1 MIRFLALFI
10 PIFLFAKLNLGIS
23 AQALEK
29 GGKYQNVVD
38 ARVSINGKELAKTNS
53 NFVNLKLNKGKYL
66 IIIEKQSEDEQWYY
80 SGRKNIALTENT
92 KVVINLAK
100 NPTNKRLDRLEKEQK
115 ARDLYNK
122 KLNLANEKK
131 LKPLISLD
139 QNFTS
144 LENLVYDSK
153 TKLFWQDELIVSKLS
168 WKQAIFYCKKLELGG
183 FNDWRLPKLKEILS
197 IVDYKKSEPAINKSF
212 KNIKFEDG
220 FYWSITHDK
229 NHINQAF
236 LLEFYHGRVKTANIN
251 QSQYIR
257 CVREKL

>member
-1 MIRFLALFI
+1 MIRFLAFFI
-10 PIFLFAKLNLGIS
+10 PIFLYAKLNLGIS
-23 AQALEK
+23 ATALEK
-29 GGKYQNVVD
+29 GGKYENI
-38 ARVSINGKELAKTNS
+38 ANAKISINGKERAKTG
-53 NFVNLKLNKGKYL
+53 FGFTNLKLNKGKYL
-66 IIIEKQSEDEQWYY
+66 ISIEKKSDDSEWYY
-80 SGRKNIALTENT
+80 SGRRNIHLTENT

-115 ARDLYNK
+115 INEIYNK

-131 LKPLISLD
+131 LATLIQQD

-168 WKQAIFYCKKLELGG
+168 WKRAIMYCKRLELGG
-183 FNDWRLPKLKEILS
+183 FNDWRLPKIKEILS
-197 IVDYKKSEPAINKSF
+197 IVDYKKSEPALDKSF

-220 FYWSITHDK
+220 FYWSITYDK
-229 NHINQAF
+229 NHKNQAF
-236 LLEFYHGRVKTANIN
+236 LVEFYHGRVKTANIN
-251 QSQYIR
+251 QAQYIR